1 MNTSETMLAEI
12 LEERLRTKIRLPE
25 ISALA
30 QPAALAYRAGW
41 EQAAD
46 VSRNNPNTHTADRSQ
61 TMPDTRMKNVLKAL
75 PKTGAGRLSGAQY
88 RTEQTVQEYAARG
101 YRDCME
107 QAALLGWRDFLQ
119 SNPQQAAGEMLER
132 RITYLEKSY
141 NYGSASGNT
150 DRNLDYLPRTRSG
163 RQWMIARARM
173 DLDQMGLRRTAAGN
187 ETQKTSDANSI

>member
-1 MNTSETMLAEI
+1 MKTSETMLEEI
-12 LEERLRTKIRLPE
+12 LEERLRTKIRLPA

-61 TMPDTRMKNVLKAL
+61 SISDTRMDSVLRAL
-75 PKTGAGRLSGAQY
+75 PKTSAGRLSGAQY
-88 RTEQTVQEYAARG
+88 RAELTVRQYAARG

-107 QAALLGWRDFLQ
+107 QAALLGWRDFLE
-119 SNPQQAAGEMLER
+119 SNPQQAAGEMLEQ
-132 RITYLEKSY
+132 RITCLEKSY

-150 DRNLDYLPRTRSG
+150 ARNLDYLPRTRSG

-173 DLDQMGLRRTAAGN
+173 DLNQMHPERTTAAS
-187 ETQKTSDANSI
+187 ETQNTRDANSI